1 MLYLQ
6 STEVK
11 NANAMELESLK
22 RQVAYLEESN
32 VEVKK
37 LSQTDIHKYQL
48 TWLGKDQISNML
60 MMSGI

>member
-1 MLYLQ
+1 MQ

-11 NANAMELESLK
+11 NANAMDLESLK
-22 RQVAYLEESN
+22 RQLAYTEESN

-37 LSQTDIHKYQL
+37 LITDRHIDKYQL
-48 TWLGKDQISNML
+48 TWLGKDQISNIL